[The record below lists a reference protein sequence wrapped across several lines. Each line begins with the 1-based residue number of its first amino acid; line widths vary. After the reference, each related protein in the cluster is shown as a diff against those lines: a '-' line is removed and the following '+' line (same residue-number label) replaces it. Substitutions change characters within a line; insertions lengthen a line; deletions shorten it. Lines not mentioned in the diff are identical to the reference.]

1 MTDEKVM
8 TVKVG
13 KAASVKG
20 IFAAI
25 SEKMDQVTK
34 IERCA
39 QAFKL
44 VAIRVKGPYAF
55 FNYTYDDMRVR

>member
-1 MTDEKVM
+1 MTDEKMM

-13 KAASVKG
+13 KEANVKG
-20 IFAAI
+20 IFAVI
-25 SEKMDQVTK
+25 SERMTQVTK
-34 IERCA
+34 VERCA